1 LWYNICIKVRKE
13 WSNKY
18 MSKLN
23 LVKAKGVTISLGGK
37 DIELVYDFN
46 AFAELEE
53 KFGSVQKAFE
63 AMSVNAR
70 MIDILNIIKAGMASS
85 DVDISTKELGSYLTP
100 RNITQLVEVITDAL
114 TSSLPENTEKAPKS
128 GKN

>member
-1 LWYNICIKVRKE
+1 
-13 WSNKY
+13 

-70 MIDILNIIKAGMASS
+70 MTDILNIIKAGMASS

-128 GKN
+128 EKN

>member
-1 LWYNICIKVRKE
+1 
-13 WSNKY
+13 

-53 KFGSVQKAFE
+53 KFGTVQKAFE
-63 AMSVNAR
+63 AMSVNPR
-70 MIDILNIIKAGMASS
+70 MTDILNIIKAGMASS
-85 DVDISTKELGSYLTP
+85 DIDISTKELGSYLTP

>member
-1 LWYNICIKVRKE
+1 
-13 WSNKY
+13 

-85 DVDISTKELGSYLTP
+85 DVDISIKELGSYLTP
-100 RNITQLVEVITDAL
+100 RNITQLVGVITDAL

>member
-1 LWYNICIKVRKE
+1 
-13 WSNKY
+13 

-53 KFGSVQKAFE
+53 KFGTVQKAFE
-63 AMSVNAR
+63 AMSVNPR
-70 MIDILNIIKAGMASS
+70 MTDILNIIKAGMASS

-114 TSSLPENTEKAPKS
+114 TSSLPENAEKGPKS